1 MLRGVHVWAS
11 AGMAPRVRVRAL
23 MPGGL
28 AAMMTVLVM
37 VLVLVLVV
45 RVGRW
50 MRRVRMR

>member
-1 MLRGVHVWAS
+1 
-11 AGMAPRVRVRAL
+11 

-37 VLVLVLVV
+37 VLVLVLVLVV